1 MKQTIHR
8 LSGLVLAAALTAQLA
23 APARAAEP
31 FGGQIAVPEQL
42 YSGESAM
49 LTLNTG
55 DDFTG
60 TKRVTLTADNAP
72 DCVDE
77 GLVLHWDGVCNTKS
91 GHDAAATVWEDLSGN
106 GADLAL
112 SELSGDNYWTG
123 EGFHL
128 KNTAYSTPQCL
139 QDTINGSAFT
149 LEMVVDDYILYGN
162 SFGTL
167 LSSENDS
174 FSVFHRASNG
184 IWEFK
189 NGNNQNRP
197 KLNDVAA
204 LLQGSTVSI
213 VFTAG
218 AESTV
223 YVNGEAAASW
233 TPAGAI
239 GASGW
244 MRLGHDDD
252 TRKFEAVFRSVRLYD
267 RALSQEEVQANYA
280 CDALERSGSLDASFQ
295 EQASGTALDLF
306 FENGS
311 AQVPFSLTGQGSCTI
326 TAAWDGGSC
335 SAALTL
341 RSREAEAAAD
351 AEAAR
356 TAADL
361 LRYNLLAADEG
372 QDQQAAAAAA
382 ELLAGSDFLARGG
395 HVNAAWD
402 GESGRYDLTLTLNAA
417 LQTLSITPNRV
428 VYTQTFD
435 GVAEG
440 QLPQGWSL
448 TAAGSVDASVTG
460 GALRLGADGD
470 DSGTSRLLTPV
481 TAGSGENV
489 DFIFEADLR
498 FAGASQAGRW
508 AGLMFGY
515 QNAGSWWQTISR
527 ISASSGGVELAQWSS
542 GWNVV
547 STGSFTQDF
556 DPDTVY
562 TFRTECARGVV
573 RQYIND
579 VLILTTP
586 FSGLSAG
593 RFGFSDRGVEL
604 YIDNVSLQ
612 VTPGTQ
618 GRANYQADLY
628 APDTA
633 ITSPAAVVYDAG
645 NDALAVAAA
654 EKRPSS
660 IIVYPDSALRV
671 YDRSGALLSDS
682 LDAYL
687 EQTGDT
693 TLPVLFLS
701 DAPAAQAVKDWI
713 TAQNLMDVSVLA
725 DCANAALV
733 EEIAAACTGV
743 RGAIRYT
750 FQDLDAD
757 GDGSLTGKELWRAAS
772 LTNASHAKIALLD
785 AQSASLEHIRFL
797 QRRLITV
804 WAETP
809 ADPRAVYSMVTA
821 GPNGIVTT
829 APGAVIAAM
838 ESLDEGIIMA
848 RPTYIT
854 GHRGQPGDTTENTL
868 SSAKHAYVSGANAIE
883 NDVYLTTDGVLVI
896 DHDGTTGRLYNQN
909 LTVERCTWAEL
920 QALSFKNPVNLED
933 GEGMATLEQFF
944 TEFKG
949 KDVVHFIEIKS
960 SQTAIVAAV
969 KALAEQLDVVEQ
981 CVVIT
986 FNANIRDEMAR
997 TWPEMSCGYLT
1008 GFSDQGSANANI
1020 QSVALSVWKDNN
1032 TFNPS
1037 YGGGSAAFVQAMRDA
1052 EYRGITFWPWTVRD
1066 QGLMDTYMKQGING
1080 DTTDYSMWA
1089 SKYALCVTQS
1099 DLSAKAGSRVALSP
1113 VVTTQDGTVLAAPVV
1128 ELKVLSGTAPVQNED
1143 GTYTLAAGET
1153 LALLRYTCPFN
1164 SGGSYDVYSNAFTLT
1179 GTTQDGGHDGGDG
1192 AASSGSAELS
1202 RYPVSIPSNVTG
1214 GLVTVRPKR
1223 AAMGDKV
1230 TLTVTP
1236 GEGYALDQLSAAA
1249 QNGRALSL
1257 SDAGGGRYTFTM
1269 PAGAVTVSV
1278 SFVPTG
1284 ETPAP
1289 VPAPS
1294 FADVP
1299 SGAWYGQA
1307 VSGVWARGLMQGTSG
1322 GAFSP
1327 SLPMTRAMLWTV
1339 LARLDGQSFSGGEPW
1354 YAAARLWAMENAVS
1368 DGTNPDGPITREQL
1382 AAMLFRYAGSHGQNT
1397 AARAGLE
1404 TFADGGAVSTFAE
1417 ASVMWAVSSGILTG
1431 KPGNTLDPQGT
1442 ATRAE
1447 VAVLLMRFLA
1457 PQA

>member
-1 MKQTIHR
+1 M
-8 LSGLVLAAALTAQLA
+8 
-23 APARAAEP
+23 
-31 FGGQIAVPEQL
+31 
-42 YSGESAM
+42 
-49 LTLNTG
+49 
-55 DDFTG
+55 
-60 TKRVTLTADNAP
+60 
-72 DCVDE
+72 
-77 GLVLHWDGVCNTKS
+77 
-91 GHDAAATVWEDLSGN
+91 
-106 GADLAL
+106 
-112 SELSGDNYWTG
+112 
-123 EGFHL
+123 
-128 KNTAYSTPQCL
+128 

-197 KLNDVAA
+197 KLNDAAA

-311 AQVPFSLTGQGSCTI
+311 AQVPFSLTGQGSCTT

-687 EQTGDT
+687 ERTGDT

-701 DAPAAQAVKDWI
+701 DAPAAQ
-713 TAQNLMDVSVLA
+713 
-725 DCANAALV
+725 
-733 EEIAAACTGV
+733 
-743 RGAIRYT
+743 
-750 FQDLDAD
+750 
-757 GDGSLTGKELWRAAS
+757 
-772 LTNASHAKIALLD
+772 
-785 AQSASLEHIRFL
+785 
-797 QRRLITV
+797 RRIS
-804 WAETP
+804 WMSP
-809 ADPRAVYSMVTA
+809 FWP
-821 GPNGIVTT
+821 T
-829 APGAVIAAM
+829 APT
-838 ESLDEGIIMA
+838 
-848 RPTYIT
+848 P
-854 GHRGQPGDTTENTL
+854 
-868 SSAKHAYVSGANAIE
+868 
-883 NDVYLTTDGVLVI
+883 
-896 DHDGTTGRLYNQN
+896 
-909 LTVERCTWAEL
+909 
-920 QALSFKNPVNLED
+920 
-933 GEGMATLEQFF
+933 
-944 TEFKG
+944 
-949 KDVVHFIEIKS
+949 
-960 SQTAIVAAV
+960 
-969 KALAEQLDVVEQ
+969 
-981 CVVIT
+981 
-986 FNANIRDEMAR
+986 
-997 TWPEMSCGYLT
+997 
-1008 GFSDQGSANANI
+1008 
-1020 QSVALSVWKDNN
+1020 
-1032 TFNPS
+1032 
-1037 YGGGSAAFVQAMRDA
+1037 
-1052 EYRGITFWPWTVRD
+1052 PWWR
-1066 QGLMDTYMKQGING
+1066 
-1080 DTTDYSMWA
+1080 
-1089 SKYALCVTQS
+1089 
-1099 DLSAKAGSRVALSP
+1099 RSP
-1113 VVTTQDGTVLAAPVV
+1113 Q
-1128 ELKVLSGTAPVQNED
+1128 
-1143 GTYTLAAGET
+1143 
-1153 LALLRYTCPFN
+1153 
-1164 SGGSYDVYSNAFTLT
+1164 
-1179 GTTQDGGHDGGDG
+1179 
-1192 AASSGSAELS
+1192 
-1202 RYPVSIPSNVTG
+1202 
-1214 GLVTVRPKR
+1214 
-1223 AAMGDKV
+1223 
-1230 TLTVTP
+1230 
-1236 GEGYALDQLSAAA
+1236 
-1249 QNGRALSL
+1249 
-1257 SDAGGGRYTFTM
+1257 
-1269 PAGAVTVSV
+1269 
-1278 SFVPTG
+1278 
-1284 ETPAP
+1284 P
-1289 VPAPS
+1289 VPACGARSAIPS
-1294 FADVP
+1294 RIWTLMETEASP
-1299 SGAWYGQA
+1299 ARSCGAPPASPTQVMPKLLCWTRKA
-1307 VSGVWARGLMQGTSG
+1307 PLWSISVSSSG
-1322 GAFSP
+1322 G
-1327 SLPMTRAMLWTV
+1327 
-1339 LARLDGQSFSGGEPW
+1339 
-1354 YAAARLWAMENAVS
+1354 
-1368 DGTNPDGPITREQL
+1368 
-1382 AAMLFRYAGSHGQNT
+1382 
-1397 AARAGLE
+1397 
-1404 TFADGGAVSTFAE
+1404 
-1417 ASVMWAVSSGILTG
+1417 
-1431 KPGNTLDPQGT
+1431 
-1442 ATRAE
+1442 
-1447 VAVLLMRFLA
+1447 
-1457 PQA
+1457 